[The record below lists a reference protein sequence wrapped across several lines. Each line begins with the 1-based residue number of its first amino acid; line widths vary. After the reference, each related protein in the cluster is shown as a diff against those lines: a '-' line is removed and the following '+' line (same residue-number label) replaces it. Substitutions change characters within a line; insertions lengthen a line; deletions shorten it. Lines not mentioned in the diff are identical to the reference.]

1 MRKVAIVIGILL
13 LAGLVSFALV
23 ALSPQPPKRPPQVIA
38 PLVQTVVIDAKNGQI
53 NVAGNGTVRPRA
65 QINLAPQVSG
75 KVVYVSPSMVSGA
88 RVTKGQVLVR
98 IEQADYHNALKQAEA
113 EVAQQQV
120 TLLQEEEE
128 ALIAKEEYERFR
140 QREQTRSSLNAYAS
154 VDDNDFAAKLID
166 SGSSSSSAST
176 ESNPDEPSSLVL
188 REPQRAAAA
197 AALAR
202 AEASLADAELA
213 LSRTRITA
221 PFDGYVRTES
231 VDPGQFVSVGQ
242 SIAELYASEEVE
254 IMVPLSTDE
263 AALIPSLW
271 EKQAN
276 QNDLLIPANVYMDYG
291 GQSYRWDGYVH
302 RAEAALDEMTR
313 TVDVVVRVPNPFN
326 GGDLVTIPGEVDLLS
341 SHVPPLMVGQYT
353 RVEIQGAELKN
364 YYTIPRRALRVDDE
378 IWTIKDDSLI
388 HIVPVQV
395 IQKVEDEVYILS
407 DLDEQTEVVTSD
419 LSAVTE
425 GMKVRPNSQ

>member
-13 LAGLVSFALV
+13 LAALVSFALV

-38 PLVQTVVIDAKNGQI
+38 PLVQTIDVDAQNGVL
-53 NVAGNGTVRPRA
+53 NVSGNGTVRPRA
-65 QINLAPQVSG
+65 QINLAPQVAG

-88 RVTKGQVLVR
+88 RVTKGQTLVR
-98 IEQADYHNALKQAEA
+98 IEQADYQNALRQAEA

-128 ALIAKEEYERFR
+128 AMIAKEEYERFR
-140 QREQTRSSLNAYAS
+140 KRENTRESLSPFAS
-154 VDDNDFAAKLID
+154 VDENDYAAGLINE
-166 SGSSSSSAST
+166 GSSQAGASDG
-176 ESNPDEPSSLVL
+176 DEEGPSSLVL

-202 AEASLADAELA
+202 AEATLEDAKLA
-213 LSRTRITA
+213 LSRTRMTA
-221 PFDGYVRTES
+221 PFDGYIRSES
-231 VDPGQFVSVGQ
+231 VDPGQFVAVGQ

-276 QNDLLIPANVYMDYG
+276 QSDLLIPAGVYMEYG

-313 TVDVVVRVPNPFN
+313 TVDVVVRVPNPFS
-326 GGDLVTIPGEVDLLS
+326 GGELIAIPGEVDLLS

-353 RVEIQGAELKN
+353 RVEIEGAELQN

-395 IQKVEDEVYILS
+395 IQKIGEEVFILS
-407 DLDEQTEVVTSD
+407 DLDEQIEVVTSD

-425 GMKVRPNSQ
+425 GMRVRPNSQ